1 MRSQSK
7 TMETTKS
14 HVHELGLQ
22 GDPQTIL
29 TENGFKELRLGRIT
43 TRHREGYVVR
53 TDVGTFEAELLGT
66 FRYSVSEKT
75 DFPAVGDWVAIQ
87 THGDEVALIHGIIPR
102 KTALIRKAIGKVSEA
117 QIVASNIDCA
127 FIVQTA
133 NRDISINRLER
144 YLSICHESKITPILI
159 LNKIDLL
166 TEEDITE
173 IRQTMKTRLPQ
184 LQFFTMSNKSGAGI
198 KEFIDSLKPQT
209 TYCLLGSSG
218 VGKSTLVNTLAG
230 TELMK
235 TGDISIFS
243 DRGKHVTTQREMHIL
258 PGGSIFIDNPGV
270 REVGVAEVSRGLD
283 ETFTEIIE
291 ISQCC
296 KFRNCTHQN
305 EKGCAITEAIEKG
318 EITLEQLDNFI
329 KLSREKELF
338 SSSVAERKKKGKAPV
353 KVIKKHI
360 KKKKR

>member
-1 MRSQSK
+1 MEILNSQL
-7 TMETTKS
+7 
-14 HVHELGLQ
+14 HDLGLQ
-22 GDPQTIL
+22 GDPQHIL
-29 TENGFKELRLGRIT
+29 QDNGFENLRLGRIT

-53 TDVGTFEAELLGT
+53 TEVGTFEAELLGT
-66 FRYSVSEKT
+66 FRYSVTEKT
-75 DFPAVGDWVAIQ
+75 ELPAVGDWVAIQ
-87 THGDEVALIHGIIPR
+87 THGEDVALIHGVIPR
-102 KTALIRKAIGKVSEA
+102 KTALVRKAIGKTSEA

-144 YLSICHESKITPILI
+144 YLSICHESNITPILI

-166 TEEDITE
+166 SEGDLADISK
-173 IRQTMKTRLPQ
+173 TMETRLPQ
-184 LQFFTMSNKSGAGI
+184 LQFFTMSNKSGAGME
-198 KEFIDSLKPQT
+198 EFISSLKPQM

-230 TELMK
+230 AELMK
-235 TGDISIFS
+235 TGDISVFS

-258 PGGSIFIDNPGV
+258 PGGAIFIDNPGV

-283 ETFTEIIE
+283 ETFNEIIE

-296 KFRNCTHQN
+296 KFRNCTHQG
-305 EKGCAITEAIEKG
+305 EKGCAISEAIEQG
-318 EITLEQLDNFI
+318 EITLEQFENFV
-329 KLSREKELF
+329 KLSREKELY
-338 SSSVAERKKKGKAPV
+338 SSSVAERRKKGKALS
-353 KVIKKHI
+353 KTIKKHV

>member
-1 MRSQSK
+1 MQA
-7 TMETTKS
+7 TTFQL
-14 HVHELGLQ
+14 HDLGLQ
-22 GDPQTIL
+22 GDPQTL
-29 TENGFKELRLGRIT
+29 LEENGFNDLRLGRVT

-53 TDVGTFEAELLGT
+53 TEHGTFEAELLGT
-66 FRYSVSEKT
+66 FRYSVAEKT
-75 DFPAVGDWVAIQ
+75 ELPAVGDWVAIQ
-87 THGDEVALIHGIIPR
+87 THGDDVALIHGVLPR
-102 KTALIRKAIGKVSEA
+102 KTALVRKAIGKASEA

-144 YLSICHESKITPILI
+144 YLSICHESNITPILI

-166 TEEDITE
+166 DEDDLRE
-173 IRQTMKTRLPQ
+173 ISATMQSRLPQ
-184 LQFFTMSNKSGAGI
+184 LQFFTMSNKSGAGME
-198 KEFIDSLKPQT
+198 KFISSLKPQT

-235 TGDISIFS
+235 TGDISVFS

-258 PGGSIFIDNPGV
+258 PGGAIFIDNPGV

-283 ETFTEIIE
+283 ETFNEIIE
-291 ISQCC
+291 ISYCC
-296 KFRNCTHQN
+296 KFRNCTHQG
-305 EKGCAITEAIEKG
+305 EKGCAIADAIAQG
-318 EITLEQLDNFI
+318 QITLEQFENFV

-338 SSSVAERKKKGKAPV
+338 SSSVAERRKKSKAQT
-353 KVIKKHI
+353 KIIKKHVK

>member
-1 MRSQSK
+1 
-7 TMETTKS
+7 MEK
-14 HVHELGLQ
+14 VLFQLQDLGLQ
-22 GDPQTIL
+22 GDAKQIL
-29 TENGFKELRLGRIT
+29 EDNDFGELRLGRIT

-53 TDVGTFEAELLGT
+53 TEIGTFEAELLGT
-66 FRYSVSEKT
+66 FRYSITEKT
-75 DFPAVGDWVAIQ
+75 ELPAVGDWVAIQ
-87 THGDEVALIHGIIPR
+87 THGDDVALIHGVIPR
-102 KTALIRKAIGKVSEA
+102 KTALVRKAIGKASEA

-144 YLSICHESKITPILI
+144 YLSICHESNITPVLI

-166 TEEDITE
+166 SEDDLRE
-173 IRQTMKTRLPQ
+173 IGETMKNRLPQ
-184 LQFFTMSNKSGAGI
+184 LQFFTMSNKSGAGMD
-198 KEFIDSLKPQT
+198 EFIHSLKPQM

-235 TGDISIFS
+235 TGDISVFS

-258 PGGSIFIDNPGV
+258 PNGAIFIDNPGV

-296 KFRNCTHQN
+296 KFRNCTHQG
-305 EKGCAITEAIEKG
+305 EKGCAIAEAIANE
-318 EITLEQLDNFI
+318 EITLEQFENFV
-329 KLSREKELF
+329 KLSQEKEDF
-338 SSSVAERKKKGKAPV
+338 SSSVAERRKKGKALS
-353 KVIKKHI
+353 KTIKKHV